1 MRMYFLF
8 IMFPFSALMALPSV
22 DPKLVDRD
30 WVFNH
35 YRWIVWKL
43 AAYERAFP
51 KYFCHKNYR
60 YVFHV

>member
-1 MRMYFLF
+1 MKEYIFMHY
-8 IMFPFSALMALPSV
+8 IPFSALIALPSV
-22 DPKLVDRD
+22 DPKLVDKD

-51 KYFCHKNYR
+51 KYFCHKSYR
-60 YVFHV
+60 